1 MSKIKK
7 QNIIPIPPQ
16 LDRSK
21 LQSFGSFPTTETIN
35 QAVADLT
42 NKPLLIETRTAGRP
56 KKIPAEGRIAY
67 NTMIR
72 EDYIV
77 QLKISAAQKRVSM
90 ADLIDE
96 ALTDFFG
103 KNTDSN
109 S

>member
-16 LDRSK
+16 FDKSK
-21 LQSFGSFPTTETIN
+21 LQSVGGFPTTETIN
-35 QAVADLT
+35 QTVADLT
-42 NKPLLIETRTAGRP
+42 QKPLVVETRNVGRP

-77 QLKISAAQKRVSM
+77 KLKIAAAQNRLSM
-90 ADLIDE
+90 ADLIDT
-96 ALTDFFG
+96 ALRDYFEKMG
-103 KNTDSN
+103 Y
-109 S
+109 